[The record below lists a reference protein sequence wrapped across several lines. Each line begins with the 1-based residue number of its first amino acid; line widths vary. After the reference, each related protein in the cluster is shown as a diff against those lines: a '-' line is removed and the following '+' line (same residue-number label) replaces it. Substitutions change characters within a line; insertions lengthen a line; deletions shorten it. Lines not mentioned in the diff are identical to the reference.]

1 MDMLA
6 MKSDRKKGAL
16 AKRVSWPRLCYWHEK
31 KIPNNVRYL
40 TDF

>member
-16 AKRVSWPRLCYWHEK
+16 AKIVHLVSVIGMK
-31 KIPNNVRYL
+31 KNSQYRS
-40 TDF
+40 TSD

>member
-16 AKRVSWPRLCYWHEK
+16 AKIVPLVSVIGMK
-31 KIPNNVRYL
+31 KNSQ
-40 TDF
+40 

>member
-16 AKRVSWPRLCYWHEK
+16 AKIVRLVSVIGMK
-31 KIPNNVRYL
+31 KKFPI
-40 TDF
+40 TFDI

>member
-16 AKRVSWPRLCYWHEK
+16 AKIVHIVSVIGMK
-31 KIPNNVRYL
+31 KIPNIVRRL